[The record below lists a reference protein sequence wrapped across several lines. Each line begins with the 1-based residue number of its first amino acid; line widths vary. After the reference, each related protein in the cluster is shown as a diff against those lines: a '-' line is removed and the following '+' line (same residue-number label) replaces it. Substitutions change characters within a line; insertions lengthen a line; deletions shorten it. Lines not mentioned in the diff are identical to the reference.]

1 MNTGSIGHAIRVT
14 LLVLSLAP
22 PVMAL
27 DLAETVKTSVERN
40 PQFSRHQA
48 LRKVEAGYRQQSESL
63 FGGDLSADLSAA
75 GDSLG
80 SDVGYEEYVA
90 GISVPVWLPG
100 QRSAKRGIAD
110 NLSDQAGQEL
120 QRLIWEVSGEVLERA
135 WRLRIAEAEVKRAL
149 KQWAAARALEKDIAH
164 RFRAGELTRN
174 DLLLAQQ
181 DVVENESSYQ
191 EAVSAQQ
198 QAKLAW
204 FNYTGLHELPND
216 LDQFSQNHEQPDL
229 NRHPRLQAVLAQSR
243 TAQARVND
251 TRMQR
256 RASPVVSL
264 YAKRDRGV
272 RGEAY
277 TDSLGIELSIPF
289 GSSSHAAP
297 AIAEAEAEL
306 TGMEGEAALTKRQLS
321 LDIASAEQNLAK
333 ARQLLILAERKNAFA
348 HDRLKLARRA
358 FELGEMDLYQ
368 LLLAKQ
374 QAARAEKDLQIRIL
388 EKQHAM
394 ARKNHLT
401 GVIPQ

>member
-135 WRLRIAEAEVKRAL
+135 WRLRIAEAEVKQAL